1 MSSPTFNNYIEDF
14 SHYISTGD
22 SKLLETYL
30 TDSANPAFL
39 KIYRNG
45 AIKACMDALIA
56 NFPSLNRYLGK
67 EAFKQLGRDY
77 IFQHWPYDSRLS
89 TYGEDLAEFIRSV
102 TNCYPNYSVDMARLD
117 RAWLDALFASNE
129 PSLSSADIVGLVS
142 QEEASDSRTVRLAS
156 SVRLIRLDQPCL
168 QTWIGL
174 KFEKNDLADEHG
186 SKVIM
191 MWRYEQAVHYRQLDE
206 FEESFVSAISQSGSI
221 MNAAEIAISA
231 NPSKDISTLFA
242 GLLTAGILAKI

>member
-67 EAFKQLGRDY
+67 EAFKQLGRD
-77 IFQHWPYDSRLS
+77 
-89 TYGEDLAEFIRSV
+89 
-102 TNCYPNYSVDMARLD
+102 
-117 RAWLDALFASNE
+117 
-129 PSLSSADIVGLVS
+129 
-142 QEEASDSRTVRLAS
+142 
-156 SVRLIRLDQPCL
+156 
-168 QTWIGL
+168 
-174 KFEKNDLADEHG
+174 
-186 SKVIM
+186 
-191 MWRYEQAVHYRQLDE
+191 
-206 FEESFVSAISQSGSI
+206 
-221 MNAAEIAISA
+221 
-231 NPSKDISTLFA
+231 
-242 GLLTAGILAKI
+242 